1 MLAAL
6 CGSLVGF
13 ILPQMVLNRRIQQ
26 RSQRLRTG
34 LPTLR
39 TLSSIRA
46 CKAGQSLDVVFQETI
61 RELRSPFPDLNG
73 ELTLVL
79 LDISAGKSRA
89 DAFRN
94 P

>member
-1 MLAAL
+1 
-6 CGSLVGF
+6 
-13 ILPQMVLNRRIQQ
+13 MVL
-26 RSQRLRTG
+26 G
-34 LPTLR
+34 LE
-39 TLSSIRA
+39 
-46 CKAGQSLDVVFQETI
+46 AGQSLDVVFQETI